1 MRSTLRTLLAV
12 WLIVVAPMWLF
23 AEQSKVKSPDGRLV
37 VNVEDQEGR
46 LFYEVFYDGRQM
58 MLPSA
63 WALWPMWA
71 TSLRTFTTRM

>member
-12 WLIVVAPMWLF
+12 CLIVVAPMWLF

-46 LFYEVFYDGRQM
+46 LFYEVFYDGR
-58 MLPSA
+58 
-63 WALWPMWA
+63 
-71 TSLRTFTTRM
+71 